1 MQTKLILQRVGAVLA
16 GLLAILVLTTAVDI
30 ALHAIGVYPRWTEPI
45 GNGLSAL
52 ATAYRIVISVAGCY
66 IAARLAPDAPMRHA
80 LVLGGIG
87 VALSLAGA
95 VATWNAGLGPAWY
108 PLALVAISLPCAWT
122 GGLLH
127 VVEQHVNAF

>member
-1 MQTKLILQRVGAVLA
+1 MRTKLTLQRVGAVLA
-16 GLLAILVLTTAVDI
+16 GLLAIFVLTTAVDI
-30 ALHAIGVYPRWTEPI
+30 VLHALGVYPPWSEPI

-66 IAARLAPDAPMRHA
+66 IAARLAPDNPMRHA

-87 VALSLAGA
+87 VALSLLGA
-95 VATWNAGLGPAWY
+95 IATWNAGLGPQWY
-108 PLALVAISLPCAWT
+108 PLALVAVALPCAWT

-127 VVEQHVNAF
+127 VVEQHVNAA

>member
-1 MQTKLILQRVGAVLA
+1 MQTKLTLQRVGAVLA
-16 GLLAILVLTTAVDI
+16 GLLAILVLTSAVDI
-30 ALHAIGVYPRWTEPI
+30 ALHAIGVYPQWTEPI

-52 ATAYRIVISVAGCY
+52 ATAYRIVISIAGCY
-66 IAARLAPDAPMRHA
+66 IAARLAPDEPMRHA

-87 VALSLAGA
+87 VALSLAGV